1 MTSQETQVSGIV
13 EAFDDFILAYVLK
26 KLTDVL
32 EELMTVSKRNY
43 PDNMSGV
50 LEMGRVKAAA
60 KIPIWLKRVKYSDPC
75 KVTRLMKEQ
84 MDDAHKCNQNLRFE
98 AQVVLLEVLVEG
110 ALAMNVACYSEF
122 IGKRLH

>member
-1 MTSQETQVSGIV
+1 M
-13 EAFDDFILAYVLK
+13 
-26 KLTDVL
+26 
-32 EELMTVSKRNY
+32 
-43 PDNMSGV
+43 
-50 LEMGRVKAAA
+50 
-60 KIPIWLKRVKYSDPC
+60 
-75 KVTRLMKEQ
+75 MKEQ